1 MQINRQFIFLV
12 IALFIGTSVLPQQ
25 SKRKSLE
32 ARRTQLQKDKI
43 YINALLSNTQRKE
56 NNLLG
61 DLKDIND
68 KINIGEALIKAIESE
83 SKELGNEI
91 YLNQLEINKHRR
103 DLDRLKKDYGE
114 MIFKSYKSKAQN
126 SRIMFLLSS
135 ENFYQGY
142 KRFQYMKQ
150 YTKFRKKQGEEIK
163 KKTSEL
169 EMLTSDLKVKKE
181 EKQSLLAVKKEEQ
194 SGIEKEKNHQKKLIS
209 QVKQKEGK
217 YKRQIKS
224 FIKEE
229 EKINA
234 QIDKLIREA
243 IASSNK
249 ASGNTTDASASNF
262 ALTPEAKV
270 LATKFASNKGKLPWP
285 VSRGYISTYYGKQR
299 HPVLRSATIQSSGIR
314 ITTEN
319 GSKAR
324 AIFDGKVLAVMVMP
338 GNKKAVLV
346 QHGNYISNYK
356 NLERV
361 SVQKGDNVN
370 TNQTIGTIF
379 TDRVTG
385 KTILSFA
392 LYNNTK
398 TENPTSWIS
407 KYK

>member
-1 MQINRQFIFLV
+1 MPIKRQIIFLLT
-12 IALFIGTSVLPQQ
+12 ALLICTSASAQQ

-32 ARRTQLQKDKI
+32 ARRTQLQKDKV
-43 YINALLSNTQRKE
+43 YINALLSNTKRKE
-56 NNLLG
+56 SNLLG

-68 KINIGEALIKAIESE
+68 KIKIGEALMKAIENE

-91 YLNQLEINKHRR
+91 YLNQLAINKHRR
-103 DLDRLKKDYGE
+103 DLERLKKDYGE

-150 YTKFRKKQGEEIK
+150 YTKFRKKQGEKIQE
-163 KKTSEL
+163 KTSEL
-169 EMLTSDLKVKKE
+169 EILTSDLKLKKE
-181 EKQSLLAVKKEEQ
+181 EKQSLLAVKKGEQ
-194 SGIEKEKNHQKKLIS
+194 SGIEKEKNQQKKLIS

-224 FIKEE
+224 FLKEE
-229 EKINA
+229 ERINA

-243 IASSNK
+243 IVSSNK
-249 ASGNTTDASASNF
+249 ASGNTSVASTSNF
-262 ALTPEAKV
+262 SLTPEARA

-285 VSRGYISTYYGKQR
+285 VSRGYISTYYGKQP
-299 HPVLRSATIQSSGIR
+299 HPVLRTATIQSNGIR

-324 AIFDGKVLAVMVMP
+324 AIFDGKVLAVMVMS
-338 GNKKAVLV
+338 GNKKTVLV

-361 SVQKGDNVN
+361 SVQKGDFVK
-370 TNQTIGTIF
+370 TNQNIGTIF

-392 LYNNTK
+392 LYNNSK
-398 TENPTSWIS
+398 TENPTSWIAKS
-407 KYK
+407 K

>member
-1 MQINRQFIFLV
+1 M
-12 IALFIGTSVLPQQ
+12 ALLICTSASAQQ

-43 YINALLSNTQRKE
+43 YINALLSNNKRKE
-56 NNLLG
+56 SNLLG

-68 KINIGEALIKAIESE
+68 KIKIGETLMKAIENE
-83 SKELGNEI
+83 SKEISNEI
-91 YLNQLEINKHRR
+91 YLNQLTINQHRR
-103 DLDRLKKDYGE
+103 DLERLKKDYAA

-126 SRIMFLLSS
+126 SRIMFLLSA

-150 YTKFRKKQGEEIK
+150 YTKFRKNQGEEIK
-163 KKTSEL
+163 IKTSEMDL
-169 EMLTSDLKVKKE
+169 LIDDLKVKKN
-181 EKQSLLAVKKEEQ
+181 EKQSLLDAKKEEQ
-194 SGIEKEKNHQKKLIS
+194 LLIEREKNEQNKLIKV
-209 QVKQKEGK
+209 VKQKEGK

-229 EKINA
+229 EKLNA

-249 ASGNTTDASASNF
+249 TSKNTTVANTSNF
-262 ALTPEAKV
+262 ALTPEAKI
-270 LATKFASNKGKLPWP
+270 LATKFVSNKGKLPWP
-285 VSRGYISTYYGKQR
+285 VSRGYISTYYGKQP
-299 HPVLRSATIQSSGIR
+299 HPVLKSIPIQSTGIR
-314 ITTEN
+314 ITTEK
-319 GSKAR
+319 GSNAR
-324 AIFDGKVLAVMVMP
+324 AIFDGKVMAVMVMS

-361 SVQKGDNVN
+361 SVQKGDLVK
-370 TNQTIGTIF
+370 TNQNIGTIF

-385 KTILSFA
+385 KTIIWFA

-398 TENPTSWIS
+398 TENPMNWIS